1 MQSGDFLRVVR
12 ALHKAASRFRDT
24 RQGGFG
30 RPSEDIAMSNEAP
43 SDRPPRR
50 RPRIGIMIA
59 ATISVAPAI
68 MLASPLHAHVSGN
81 CTVQNSD
88 GYANVRSRPTTHAP
102 ILLQLK
108 NGTRVSAYDVHHRWL
123 WIKGTIGTK
132 ETVTGWT
139 RRWALSCDKPLRWR

>member
-1 MQSGDFLRVVR
+1 
-12 ALHKAASRFRDT
+12 
-24 RQGGFG
+24 
-30 RPSEDIAMSNEAP
+30 
-43 SDRPPRR
+43 
-50 RPRIGIMIA
+50 MIA

-139 RRWALSCDKPLRWR
+139 RRWALSCDKPLRWRWGSFAALLVGTPQCMAFEVSLGRLRPLFFGAVLREVGADEEAEGVIGVESK